1 MAVDIWVTTI
11 FKLGLIA
18 VIVHLSLTK
27 IIPLLQDFLG
37 SILKEKKSLESLTS
51 LLGILILILAGK
63 EVLVVV
69 EALNNAVLN
78 YVLTLGPA
86 LVVLSNLVFYLQY
99 IIAAVLLVAIL
110 KAYKK

>member
-1 MAVDIWVTTI
+1 LAVDIWVSI
-11 FKLGLIA
+11 LFKLGFIA
-18 VIVHLSLTK
+18 VITHLSLTK
-27 IIPLLQDFLG
+27 ILPLLQDFLG
-37 SILKEKKSLESLTS
+37 SMFKDKKSMESLTS

-69 EALNNAVLN
+69 EAFNNAALN
-78 YVLTLGPA
+78 YILTLGPA
-86 LVVLSNLVFYLQY
+86 IIILSNLVYYLQY

>member
-1 MAVDIWVTTI
+1 MAADIWVITL

-37 SILKEKKSLESLTS
+37 SILKDKKSLEGLTS

-63 EVLVVV
+63 EVLVVI

-78 YVLTLGPA
+78 YVLALGPA
-86 LVVLSNLVFYLQY
+86 LVVLSNLVYYLQY